1 MRLVAVIIALLH
13 SLGSSVATPVD
24 ARSGARPPQRIVSLA
39 PSITELLFALGLGD
53 RLVGVTTYCR
63 YPPAALRIARI
74 GGYLTP
80 SYEAL
85 AAARADLAILLP
97 EHDDVRRRVEEIGI
111 PTLRVNHNT
120 LQGILE
126 SSTAIGERCDV
137 GRRAAALRGEW
148 QGQLDTIAR
157 TVGGRRP
164 PRVIVCMGRAAD
176 PAGFRS
182 MTAAGP
188 GGIYHDLVVRAGGAN
203 AIPPGPVLHPSL
215 SAESLLNLD
224 PDVIVEFEAGGAA
237 DRLLASWHALPTL
250 RAVQTGR
257 VYVFTHDFLPV
268 PGPRLLR
275 FVGEL
280 ARALHPEAP
289 WRQP

>member
-13 SLGSSVATPVD
+13 SLGSSLATPGD
-24 ARSGARPPQRIVSLA
+24 AGSGARPPQRIVSLA

-126 SSTAIGERCDV
+126 S
-137 GRRAAALRGEW
+137 
-148 QGQLDTIAR
+148 
-157 TVGGRRP
+157 
-164 PRVIVCMGRAAD
+164 
-176 PAGFRS
+176 
-182 MTAAGP
+182 
-188 GGIYHDLVVRAGGAN
+188 
-203 AIPPGPVLHPSL
+203 
-215 SAESLLNLD
+215 
-224 PDVIVEFEAGGAA
+224 
-237 DRLLASWHALPTL
+237 
-250 RAVQTGR
+250 
-257 VYVFTHDFLPV
+257 
-268 PGPRLLR
+268 
-275 FVGEL
+275 
-280 ARALHPEAP
+280 
-289 WRQP
+289 